1 MDQKRIFRVSGMT
14 CGHCESRVS
23 RAARAVPGV
32 TSAIA
37 SFSKNR
43 LEVTYNSDVTN
54 EEALVSAVSKAVT
67 AAGYRV
73 AGLKKNAQ
81 PVSKVIPVAIILLA
95 LYVLLRYTIG
105 FDFFGYIPKIDSTIS
120 LSALFITGLFTSV
133 HCIAMC
139 GGINLSQSV
148 GTGETAKPNL
158 KNRFFIT
165 SDA

>member
-73 AGLKKNAQ
+73 AGFEKNAQ
-81 PVSKVIPVAIILLA
+81 PVSKVIPVAILLLA
-95 LYVLLRYTIG
+95 LYMLLRYTIG
-105 FDFFGYIPKIDSTIS
+105 FDFFG
-120 LSALFITGLFTSV
+120 
-133 HCIAMC
+133 
-139 GGINLSQSV
+139 
-148 GTGETAKPNL
+148 
-158 KNRFFIT
+158 
-165 SDA
+165 